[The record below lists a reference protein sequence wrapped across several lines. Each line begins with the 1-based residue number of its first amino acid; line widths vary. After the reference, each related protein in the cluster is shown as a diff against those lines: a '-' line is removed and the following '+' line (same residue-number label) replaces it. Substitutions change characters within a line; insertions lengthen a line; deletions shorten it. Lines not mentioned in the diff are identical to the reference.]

1 MIPMRERDFGQQLSS
16 FGYSEGTFA
25 KVSGI
30 VEDLYEFVRCQR
42 PSGKIYGTR
51 LRCKPPSVELGAKDA
66 IARKTSST
74 GENDAKKRI
83 RIGKNVQSMS
93 VEDLETLLKD
103 SRVKPHQAVKLRKLI
118 DEKKSSEPSSKTT
131 VKLKAKTQTSV
142 EKSGDP
148 KKDAEREKYNELKE
162 TARKV
167 NEISARLKSEI
178 EKETGRVVT
187 PTSPNWKEYTKRLKG
202 EKLTT
207 SKITDLN
214 VAVREYRKEKG
225 REWLDK
231 ELQAADIA
239 KNNADWKSLSREERR
254 AAIQNQIERRAKKE
268 RSLSELTQEIKD
280 WEGFLKRGPE
290 LNTPDNRTAMIAMRA
305 LRAKLFLESKAEREA
320 KREAFQKFVEDSP
333 KYKKVPG
340 SSKPIRKMSTEEIAK
355 ELRKA
360 EKDFV
365 ARAQDFDKKGKSFE
379 AGLERQRAV
388 DASRSADQFERGFS
402 TNPPLELLYKMQGYN
417 ARPEV
422 VPSRKDLEDRKDLVK
437 GRDGKALILWRGVTS
452 VEFADQFKGA
462 GPRGD
467 VHYPGQGIYGNGTY
481 AASHSPDTT
490 NKRSALKEAE
500 SYAGWGDENKD
511 RRMTAFGIRKD
522 ANIVQFKGRDWAER
536 GQKYDTWKKET
547 IKKAEEETGRVFHD
561 IGEASSALGIHAY
574 RVPQGREEDF
584 WVILNRGALV
594 VAADPQMED
603 Y

>member
-1 MIPMRERDFGQQLSS
+1 VKEEDLRQQLTSL
-16 FGYSEGTFA
+16 GYSEETFA

-30 VEDLYEFVRCQR
+30 VEDLYEFVRCQK
-42 PSGKIYGTR
+42 PSGKVYGTR
-51 LRCKPPSVELGAKDA
+51 FRCKPPAVDIGQKQEQPKAPVAKVRGMRVGKTVKNLPVE
-66 IARKTSST
+66 S
-74 GENDAKKRI
+74 
-83 RIGKNVQSMS
+83 
-93 VEDLETLLKD
+93 LEKLLKD
-103 SRVKPHQAVKLRKLI
+103 PRVKPHQAAKIQKLI
-118 DEKKSSEPSSKTT
+118 DEKKGPEPSPKATNKSESKTESA
-131 VKLKAKTQTSV
+131 AK
-142 EKSGDP
+142 KSSDP
-148 KKDAEREKYNELKE
+148 KKDAEREKYNDLKE
-162 TARKV
+162 AARKA
-167 NEISARLKSEI
+167 NKISARLKSDI

-187 PTSPNWKEYTKRLKG
+187 PTSPNWKEYKKRLKG

-239 KNNADWKSLSREERR
+239 KNNSAWKALSREERR
-254 AAIQNQIERRAKKE
+254 AAIQAQIERRAKKD
-268 RSLSELTQEIKD
+268 RSLSELSEEIRD
-280 WEGFLKRGPE
+280 WKGFLKSGPE
-290 LNTPDNRTAMIAMRA
+290 LNTPENRTAMIAMRA
-305 LRAKLFLESKAEREA
+305 LRAKLFMESKAEREE
-320 KREAFQKFVEDSP
+320 KREAFRKFVEDSP
-333 KYKKVPG
+333 KYNETPG
-340 SSKPIRKMSTEEIAK
+340 STKPIRKLSSEEIAK

-360 EKDFV
+360 ENDFV
-365 ARAQDFDKKGKSFE
+365 ARAQDFDKKGKTFE
-379 AGLERQRAV
+379 AGLERQRAI

-422 VPSRKDLEDRKDLVK
+422 VPSRRDLEGREDLVK
-437 GRDGKALILWRGVTS
+437 GQDGKALLLWRGVTS
-452 VEFADQFKGA
+452 EEFADQFKGA

-481 AASHSPDTT
+481 AASHAPGTS
-490 NKRSALKEAE
+490 NKRAALTEAE
-500 SYAGWGDENKD
+500 SYAGWGGNKD

-522 ANIVQFKGRDWAER
+522 ANIVQFEGKDWAER
-536 GQKYDTWKKET
+536 GSKFDSWKKET
-547 IKKAEEETGRVFHD
+547 IKKAEEETGRSFHD
-561 IGEASSALGIHAY
+561 IGEASAALGIHAY

>member
-1 MIPMRERDFGQQLSS
+1 MKEEDLRQQLTSL
-16 FGYSEGTFA
+16 GYSEETFA

-42 PSGKIYGTR
+42 PNGKVYGTR
-51 LRCKPPSVELGAKDA
+51 FRCKPPAVD
-66 IARKTSST
+66 I
-74 GENDAKKRI
+74 GEKGEQPKAQKSRGM
-83 RIGKNVQSMS
+83 RIGKAVKSLP
-93 VEDLETLLKD
+93 VEGLEKLLKD
-103 SRVKPHQAVKLRKLI
+103 PRVKPHQAAKLRQLI
-118 DEKKSSEPSSKTT
+118 DEKKGLEPSPKATSKSESKTESAT
-131 VKLKAKTQTSV
+131 K
-142 EKSGDP
+142 KSSDP
-148 KKDAEREKYNELKE
+148 KKDAERGKYNDLKGA
-162 TARKV
+162 ARKA

-239 KNNADWKSLSREERR
+239 KNNSAWKALSREERR
-254 AAIQNQIERRAKKE
+254 AAIQAQIERRAKKD
-268 RSLSELTQEIKD
+268 RSLSELSEEIRD
-280 WEGFLKRGPE
+280 WKGFLKSGPE
-290 LNTPDNRTAMIAMRA
+290 LNTPENRTAMIAMRA
-305 LRAKLFLESKAEREA
+305 LRAKLFMESKAEREE
-320 KREAFQKFVEDSP
+320 KREAFRKFVEDSP
-333 KYKKVPG
+333 KYNETPG
-340 SSKPIRKMSTEEIAK
+340 STKPIRKLSSEEIAK

-360 EKDFV
+360 ENDFV
-365 ARAQDFDKKGKSFE
+365 ARAQDFDKKGKTFE
-379 AGLERQRAV
+379 AGLERQRAI

-422 VPSRKDLEDRKDLVK
+422 VPSRRDLEGREDLVK
-437 GRDGKALILWRGVTS
+437 GQDGKALVLWRGVTS
-452 VEFADQFKGA
+452 VEFSDQFKGA

-490 NKRSALKEAE
+490 NKRSAFKEAV
-500 SYAGWGDENKD
+500 SYAGWGDEDKD

-522 ANIVQFKGRDWAER
+522 ANIVQFEGKDWVER
-536 GQKYDTWKKET
+536 GSKFDSWKKET
-547 IKKAEEETGRVFHD
+547 IKKAEEETGRSFHD
-561 IGEASSALGIHAY
+561 IGEASAALGIHAY